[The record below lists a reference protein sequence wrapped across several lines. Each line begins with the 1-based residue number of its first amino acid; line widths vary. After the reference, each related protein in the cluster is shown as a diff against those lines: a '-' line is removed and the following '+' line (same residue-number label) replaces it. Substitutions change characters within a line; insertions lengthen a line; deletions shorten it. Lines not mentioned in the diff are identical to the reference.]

1 MKRFLEAGRL
11 NSPRGI
17 KGELKFSCWC
27 DSPDYLEGVEYLYL
41 DPKGEKRLKIVN
53 YRPNI
58 PSIVFEGYE
67 DRTACAVLTGRTV
80 YFDRYDPAL
89 PGDVIYN
96 DDLIGHRERFFLVVR
111 DIDEGDAQLVVHVFK
126 LELHLLAHLEIQC
139 AKTIGGFLYYI
150 AGGEKEYLMPA
161 VDRYIVSVDLE
172 QGIRVHVDEGLRIGS

>member
-27 DSPDYLEGVEYLYL
+27 DSPDFLDGVEYLYL
-41 DPKGEKRLKIVN
+41 DPKDEKKLKIVL

-58 PSIVFEGYE
+58 PSVIFEGYE

-96 DDLIGHRERFFLVVR
+96 DDLIGLPVFDAETDECIGELKR
-111 DIDEGDAQLVVHVFK
+111 IDETV
-126 LELHLLAHLEIQC
+126 
-139 AKTIGGFLYYI
+139 GGFLYYI
-150 AGGEKEYLMPA
+150 AGEENEYLMPA

-172 QGIRVHVDEGLRIGS
+172 KGIHVRPDEGLKIGS

>member
-27 DSPDYLEGVEYLYL
+27 DSPDFLDGVEYLYL
-41 DPKGEKRLKIVN
+41 DPKGEKKLKIVL

-58 PSIVFEGYE
+58 PSIIFEGYE

-96 DDLIGHRERFFLVVR
+96 DDLIGLPVFNADTEERIGELKR
-111 DIDEGDAQLVVHVFK
+111 IDE
-126 LELHLLAHLEIQC
+126 
-139 AKTIGGFLYYI
+139 TIGGFLYYI
-150 AGGEKEYLMPA
+150 AGEEKEYLMPA

-172 QGIRVHVDEGLRIGS
+172 KGIHVHVDEGLRIGS

>member
-96 DDLIGHRERFFLVVR
+96 DDLIGLPVYDAETEENIGTLQR
-111 DIDEGDAQLVVHVFK
+111 IDE
-126 LELHLLAHLEIQC
+126 
-139 AKTIGGFLYYI
+139 TIGGFLYYI

-172 QGIRVHVDEGLRIGS
+172 KGIYVHTDEGLRIGS

>member
-96 DDLIGHRERFFLVVR
+96 DDLIGLPVYDAETEENIGTLQR
-111 DIDEGDAQLVVHVFK
+111 IDE
-126 LELHLLAHLEIQC
+126 
-139 AKTIGGFLYYI
+139 TIGGFLYYI

>member
-67 DRTACAVLTGRTV
+67 DRTSCAVLTGRTV

-96 DDLIGHRERFFLVVR
+96 DDLIGLPVYDAETEENIGTLQR
-111 DIDEGDAQLVVHVFK
+111 IDE
-126 LELHLLAHLEIQC
+126 
-139 AKTIGGFLYYI
+139 TIGGFLYYI

-172 QGIRVHVDEGLRIGS
+172 RGIRVHVDEGLRIGS

>member
-67 DRTACAVLTGRTV
+67 DRTACAVLTRRTV

-96 DDLIGHRERFFLVVR
+96 DDLIGLPVYDAETEENIGTLQR
-111 DIDEGDAQLVVHVFK
+111 IDE
-126 LELHLLAHLEIQC
+126 
-139 AKTIGGFLYYI
+139 TIGGFLYYI

-172 QGIRVHVDEGLRIGS
+172 RGIRVHVDEGLRIGS

>member
-96 DDLIGHRERFFLVVR
+96 DDLIGLPVYDAETEENIGTLQR
-111 DIDEGDAQLVVHVFK
+111 IDE
-126 LELHLLAHLEIQC
+126 
-139 AKTIGGFLYYI
+139 TIGGFLYYI
-150 AGGEKEYLMPA
+150 AGGEKEYLMTA

>member
-96 DDLIGHRERFFLVVR
+96 DDLIGLPVYDAETEENIGTLQR
-111 DIDEGDAQLVVHVFK
+111 IDE
-126 LELHLLAHLEIQC
+126 
-139 AKTIGGFLYYI
+139 TIGGFLYYI
-150 AGGEKEYLMPA
+150 AGEEKEYLMPA
-161 VDRYIVSVDLE
+161 VDRYIVSVDVE
-172 QGIRVHVDEGLRIGS
+172 KGIHVRLDEGLRIGS

>member
-17 KGELKFSCWC
+17 MGELKFSCWC

-96 DDLIGHRERFFLVVR
+96 DDLIGLPVYDAETEENIGTLQR
-111 DIDEGDAQLVVHVFK
+111 IDE
-126 LELHLLAHLEIQC
+126 
-139 AKTIGGFLYYI
+139 TIGGFLYYI

>member
-27 DSPDYLEGVEYLYL
+27 DSPDFLDGVEYLYL
-41 DPKGEKRLKIVN
+41 DPKGEKRLKIVL

-58 PSIVFEGYE
+58 PSIIFEGYE

-96 DDLIGHRERFFLVVR
+96 DDLIGLPVFDADTEEHIGELKR
-111 DIDEGDAQLVVHVFK
+111 IDE
-126 LELHLLAHLEIQC
+126 
-139 AKTIGGFLYYI
+139 TIGGFLYYI
-150 AGGEKEYLMPA
+150 AGEEKEYLMPA

-172 QGIRVHVDEGLRIGS
+172 KGIHVHTDEGLRIGS

>member
-27 DSPDYLEGVEYLYL
+27 DSPDFLDGVEYLYL
-41 DPKGEKRLKIVN
+41 DPKGEKRLKIVL

-58 PSIVFEGYE
+58 PSIIFEGYE

-96 DDLIGHRERFFLVVR
+96 DDLIGLPVFDADTEEQIGTLER
-111 DIDEGDAQLVVHVFK
+111 IDE
-126 LELHLLAHLEIQC
+126 
-139 AKTIGGFLYYI
+139 TIGGFLYYI

-172 QGIRVHVDEGLRIGS
+172 KGIHVHVDEGLRIGS

>member
-27 DSPDYLEGVEYLYL
+27 DSPDYLDGVEYLYL
-41 DPKGEKRLKIVN
+41 DPKGEKKLKIVL

-58 PSIVFEGYE
+58 PSIIFEGYE

-96 DDLIGHRERFFLVVR
+96 DDLIGLPVFDADTEEHIGTLKR
-111 DIDEGDAQLVVHVFK
+111 IDE
-126 LELHLLAHLEIQC
+126 
-139 AKTIGGFLYYI
+139 TIGGFLYYI
-150 AGGEKEYLMPA
+150 AGEEKEYLMPA
-161 VDRYIVSVDLE
+161 VDRYIVSVDVE
-172 QGIRVHVDEGLRIGS
+172 KGIRVHVDEGLRIGS

>member
-27 DSPDYLEGVEYLYL
+27 DSPDYLDGVEYLYL
-41 DPKGEKRLKIVN
+41 DPKGEKRLKIVL

-58 PSIVFEGYE
+58 PSIIFEGYE
-67 DRTACAVLTGRTV
+67 DRTACAALTGRTV

-96 DDLIGHRERFFLVVR
+96 DDLIGLPVFDADTEENIGTLER
-111 DIDEGDAQLVVHVFK
+111 IDE
-126 LELHLLAHLEIQC
+126 
-139 AKTIGGFLYYI
+139 TIGGFLYYI

-161 VDRYIVSVDLE
+161 VDRYIVSVDVE
-172 QGIRVHVDEGLRIGS
+172 KGIHVRVDEGLRIGS

>member
-27 DSPDYLEGVEYLYL
+27 DSPDFLDGVEYLYL
-41 DPKGEKRLKIVN
+41 DPMGEKKLKIVL

-58 PSIVFEGYE
+58 PSIIFEGYE

-96 DDLIGHRERFFLVVR
+96 DDLIGLPVFNADTEERIGELKR
-111 DIDEGDAQLVVHVFK
+111 IDE
-126 LELHLLAHLEIQC
+126 
-139 AKTIGGFLYYI
+139 TIGGFLYYI
-150 AGGEKEYLMPA
+150 VGEEKEYLMPA

-172 QGIRVHVDEGLRIGS
+172 KGIHVHVDEGLRIGS

>member
-27 DSPDYLEGVEYLYL
+27 DSPDFLDGVEYLYL
-41 DPKGEKRLKIVN
+41 DPKGEKKLKIVL

-58 PSIVFEGYE
+58 PSIIFEGYE

-96 DDLIGHRERFFLVVR
+96 DDLIGLPVFNADTEERIGELKR
-111 DIDEGDAQLVVHVFK
+111 IDE
-126 LELHLLAHLEIQC
+126 
-139 AKTIGGFLYYI
+139 TIGGFLYYI
-150 AGGEKEYLMPA
+150 VGEEKEYLMPA

-172 QGIRVHVDEGLRIGS
+172 KGIHVHVDEGLRIGS

>member
-27 DSPDYLEGVEYLYL
+27 DSPDFLDGVKELYL
-41 DPKGEKRLKIVN
+41 DKEGTKKLTVVS

-67 DRTACAVLTGRTV
+67 DRTLCAVLTGRTV

-89 PGDVIYN
+89 PRDVIYN
-96 DDLIGHRERFFLVVR
+96 DDLIGLSVFNSENGTEIGKLMR
-111 DIDEGDAQLVVHVFK
+111 IDETV
-126 LELHLLAHLEIQC
+126 
-139 AKTIGGFLYYI
+139 GGFLYYI
-150 AGGEKEYLMPA
+150 AGGENEYLVPA
-161 VDRYIVSVDLE
+161 VDRYIVSTDIE
-172 QGIRVHVDEGLRIGS
+172 KGITVNIDEGLKIGS

>member
-96 DDLIGHRERFFLVVR
+96 DDLIGLPVYDADTEEQIGTLER
-111 DIDEGDAQLVVHVFK
+111 IDE
-126 LELHLLAHLEIQC
+126 
-139 AKTIGGFLYYI
+139 TIGGFLYYI

-172 QGIRVHVDEGLRIGS
+172 QGIRVHADEGLRIGS

>member
-96 DDLIGHRERFFLVVR
+96 DDLIGLPVYDAETEENIGTLQR
-111 DIDEGDAQLVVHVFK
+111 IDE
-126 LELHLLAHLEIQC
+126 
-139 AKTIGGFLYYI
+139 TIGGFLYYI

-172 QGIRVHVDEGLRIGS
+172 RGIRVHVDEGLRIGS

>member
-27 DSPDYLEGVEYLYL
+27 DSPEFLEGVEYLFL
-41 DPKGEKRLKIVN
+41 DAKGEKRLKIVA

-89 PGDVIYN
+89 PQDVTYN
-96 DDLIGHRERFFLVVR
+96 DDLIGLNVFDADTHEQIGVLKR
-111 DIDEGDAQLVVHVFK
+111 IDETV
-126 LELHLLAHLEIQC
+126 
-139 AKTIGGFLYYI
+139 GGFLYYI
-150 AGGEKEYLMPA
+150 AEGEKEYLIPA
-161 VDRYIVSVDLE
+161 VDRYVVSVDLQE
-172 QGIRVHVDEGLRIGS
+172 GIYVHTDEGLRIGS